1 MNTYPAPLAR
11 LIQELSKL
19 PGIGEKSA
27 ARLAFHL
34 LKGNLEDVASLA
46 DSIGKLR
53 EQIGLCPQCFGFSEL
68 VAQNGDP
75 STRTPAMARVRT
87 LGIPPENR
95 GVERD
100 ALGLPEGLH
109 GPLCSVCRNIQRE
122 QDKICVVEEPGDLIA
137 VEKSQEF
144 KGLYHVLHG
153 TISPLDGI
161 GPDALKIQELL
172 ERLRGG
178 AVREVIVATNPTMD
192 GEATALYL
200 SKVIKPLGI
209 AVTRIARGLPMGGD
223 LEYTDVVTLGKA
235 LEGRREI

>member
-1 MNTYPAPLAR
+1 MNAYPAPLAR
-11 LIQELSKL
+11 LIQELSRL

-34 LKGNLEDVASLA
+34 LKGSLEDVARLA

-53 EQIGLCPQCFGFSEL
+53 QQMGLCPQCFGFSEL
-68 VAQNGDP
+68 AAENG
-75 STRTPAMARVRT
+75 A
-87 LGIPPENR
+87 
-95 GVERD
+95 
-100 ALGLPEGLH
+100 
-109 GPLCSVCRNIQRE
+109 GPLCSVCRNLQRE

-137 VEKSQEF
+137 LEKSQEF

-153 TISPLDGI
+153 TISPLDGV
-161 GPDALKIQELL
+161 GPDALRIEELL
-172 ERLRGG
+172 ARLRGG
-178 AVREVIVATNPTMD
+178 AVREVIVATNPTVD

-200 SKVIKPLGI
+200 SKLIKPMGV

>member
-1 MNTYPAPLAR
+1 MTAYPAPLAR

-19 PGIGEKSA
+19 PGIGEKTA

-34 LKGNLEDVASLA
+34 LKGRREDVISLA

-53 EQIGLCPQCFGFSEL
+53 QAMGLCRQCFGFSE
-68 VAQNGDP
+68 VNPQSDDG
-75 STRTPAMARVRT
+75 T
-87 LGIPPENR
+87 L
-95 GVERD
+95 
-100 ALGLPEGLH
+100 
-109 GPLCSVCRNIQRE
+109 CTVCRNPGRAK
-122 QDKICVVEEPGDLIA
+122 DTICVVEDPGDLIA

-153 TISPLDGI
+153 TISPLDGV
-161 GPDALKIQELL
+161 GPDALRIRELL
-172 ERLRGG
+172 DRIQQGG
-178 AVREVIVATNPTMD
+178 IREVIVATNPTMD

-223 LEYTDVVTLGKA
+223 LEYIDAVTLGKA